1 MLCQPEGG
9 DGGWQ
14 GRFMPCTAFPMRR
27 FRRNMAHPSELSSHP
42 IMQRLLTAI
51 GPLPFMALAIL
62 AAGSALGV
70 AIFVFERLS
79 AQIAGV
85 TSWLHYPLLGVVAA
99 ASYFAYG
106 LSLLLI
112 APAINFVLGGCLKP
126 YRGSAVSLAAM
137 RWYVH
142 CTMTLVVRYSFLEFV
157 TPSAFATL
165 YYRLMGMKIGNN
177 VAINSTAIADPSLIE
192 LEDNVTIGG
201 SASVLAHYAQGGYLV
216 IAPVI
221 IRRGATIGLR
231 AVVMGG
237 VEVGEKAKVLASSF
251 VLPNTKIPAGETWAG
266 IPAQRIELDRSKP
279 ARDAV
284 DVT

>member
-1 MLCQPEGG
+1 M
-9 DGGWQ
+9 
-14 GRFMPCTAFPMRR
+14 
-27 FRRNMAHPSELSSHP
+27 
-42 IMQRLLTAI
+42 
-51 GPLPFMALAIL
+51 
-62 AAGSALGV
+62 GV
-70 AIFVFERLS
+70 AIFVYQSLS
-79 AQIAGV
+79 PAIAPV
-85 TSWLHYPLLGVVAA
+85 QSWLRFPLMGLLAA
-99 ASYFAYG
+99 LSYFAYG

-112 APAINFVLGGCLKP
+112 APAINFLLGGLLKP
-126 YRGSAVSLAAM
+126 YRGPAVSLSVL

-177 VAINSTAIADPSLIE
+177 VAINSTAIADPSLITM
-192 LEDNVTIGG
+192 EDNVTIGG

-216 IAPVI
+216 IAPVV

-251 VLPNTKIPAGETWAG
+251 VLPGTKIPPGETWAG
-266 IPAQRIELDRSKP
+266 IPAQRIELDRAKSEK
-279 ARDAV
+279 A

>member
-1 MLCQPEGG
+1 
-9 DGGWQ
+9 
-14 GRFMPCTAFPMRR
+14 
-27 FRRNMAHPSELSSHP
+27 
-42 IMQRLLTAI
+42 MQRLLSII

-70 AIFVFERLS
+70 AISVFQCLA
-79 AQIAGV
+79 AQIAGI
-85 TSWLHYPLLGVVAA
+85 TSWLRFPLLGVVVAT
-99 ASYFAYG
+99 SYFAYG

-112 APAINFVLGGCLKP
+112 APAINFLLGGRLQP

-157 TPSAFATL
+157 TPSAFSTL
-165 YYRLMGMKIGNN
+165 YYRLMGMKIGRN

-192 LEDNVTIGG
+192 MEDNVTIGG

-216 IAPVI
+216 IAPVKI
-221 IRRGATIGLR
+221 CKGATIGLR

-279 ARDAV
+279 VRDDA